1 MSIITLQKIGLT
13 LAVVIAVFMASGSA
27 YACEGG
33 APGTKCAMPMTH
45 AFGNDGT
52 AGVYGR
58 AMEKMHMDM
67 GAVPVTGDPD
77 VDFVTGMIPHHQGAI
92 DMAKIL
98 KEKGKD
104 PMLLKMADDI
114 IKAQESE
121 IIFMKKWL
129 AEHTTKPE

>member
-1 MSIITLQKIGLT
+1 MSIITLKKSDLT
-13 LAVVIAVFMASGSA
+13 LAALIAVFIISGA
-27 YACEGG
+27 ADACEGG
-33 APGTKCAMPMTH
+33 APGTKCAIPMTH
-45 AFGNDGT
+45 AFGNDGE
-52 AGVYGR
+52 AGAYGS

-67 GAVPVTGDPD
+67 GAVAATGDAD
-77 VDFVTGMIPHHQGAI
+77 IDFVSGMIPHHQGAI

-121 IIFMKKWL
+121 IAVMKKWL
-129 AEHTTKPE
+129 ADHAAKPE